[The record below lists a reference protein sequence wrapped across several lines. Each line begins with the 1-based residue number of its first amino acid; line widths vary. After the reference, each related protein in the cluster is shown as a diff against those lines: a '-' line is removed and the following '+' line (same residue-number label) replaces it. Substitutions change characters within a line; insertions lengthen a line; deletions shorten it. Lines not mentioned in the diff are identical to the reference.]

1 MTDHNNP
8 SGPLNVFLKVALI
21 EAVSYLALV
30 AASVAHRGFGA
41 ANLVPYVG
49 LVHGTIFLVY
59 LALAFVLRN
68 RNGWD
73 TGTMI
78 VLVLTSVVPLGTFFV
93 ERRVAADPLNPNL
106 LHGWIMKSSGR
117 SVG

>member
-30 AASVAHRGFGA
+30 AASVAHRVFGA

-78 VLVLTSVVPLGTFFV
+78 VLVLASVVPLGTFFV
-93 ERRVAADPLNPNL
+93 ERRVKADPLNPNL